1 MLFEIVSEVVR
12 LSVTSYLTEKENG
25 GKNKREKIHSM
36 GCSSS
41 RQQHEG
47 RGRKEEASAVVGT
60 AVIGEIQAGN
70 DAISM
75 LFAKMYR

>member
-1 MLFEIVSEVVR
+1 M
-12 LSVTSYLTEKENG
+12 SVTSYLTEKENG

-41 RQQHEG
+41 SSRQQHEG
-47 RGRKEEASAVVGT
+47 RGRKDEASAVVGT

-70 DAISM
+70 GAI
-75 LFAKMYR
+75 

>member
-1 MLFEIVSEVVR
+1 M
-12 LSVTSYLTEKENG
+12 SVTSYLTEKENG

-47 RGRKEEASAVVGT
+47 RGRKDEASAVVGT

-70 DAISM
+70 GAILYAFCKDVS
-75 LFAKMYR
+75 LT

>member
-1 MLFEIVSEVVR
+1 M
-12 LSVTSYLTEKENG
+12 SVTSYLTEKENG

-41 RQQHEG
+41 QQQEG
-47 RGRKEEASAVVGT
+47 RGRKEEASAEVGT

-70 DAISM
+70 GAI
-75 LFAKMYR
+75 

>member
-1 MLFEIVSEVVR
+1 MRKSTR
-12 LSVTSYLTEKENG
+12 
-25 GKNKREKIHSM
+25 HSM

-41 RQQHEG
+41 RCQLQEG
-47 RGRKEEASAVVGT
+47 RGRKEEASAEVGT

-75 LFAKMYR
+75 LFAKMYG